1 MRQAKE
7 GKSKQV
13 SQKELIA
20 KSNLVNNNPHSVVMK
35 RDGWDAKAE
44 KSAKEITLYD
54 EKIDRIIEAFR
65 NAREVSSLNRVV
77 SKREPGEP
85 IKTQYQ
91 KVDKTKFDRDKEFWK
106 QQNRKGSAQ
115 SRMKHKGTIP
125 KKDGNPMF
133 EEYRILE
140 EDFNKFISVFRKYYY
155 SGKMM
160 RFRDWL
166 EVVDDLIDVL

>member
-1 MRQAKE
+1 MKAHQK
-7 GKSKQV
+7 KHS

-20 KSNLVNNNPHSVVMK
+20 KSNLVNNNPHSVDMK
-35 RDGWDAKAE
+35 GDGWDAKAE
-44 KSAKEITLYD
+44 KSAKEKTLYD
-54 EKIDRIIEAFR
+54 ERMSKVIEAFR
-65 NAREVSSLNRVV
+65 KTQEKTSLNSLV

-85 IKTQYQ
+85 IRTQYQ
-91 KVDKTKFDRDKEFWK
+91 KVDKTKFDKDMQFWK

-115 SRMKHKGTIP
+115 TRMKHKGTIP

-133 EEYRILE
+133 EEYGILE

-166 EVVDDLIDVL
+166 DEVDELIDLL

>member
-1 MRQAKE
+1 MKAHQK
-7 GKSKQV
+7 KHS
-13 SQKELIA
+13 SQKELIT
-20 KSNLVNNNPHSVVMK
+20 KSNLVNNNPHSVDMQG
-35 RDGWDAKAE
+35 DGWDAKAE
-44 KSAKEITLYD
+44 KSAKEKTLYD
-54 EKIDRIIEAFR
+54 EKMTRVIEAFR
-65 NAREVSSLNRVV
+65 KAQGKTSLNSLI

-91 KVDKTKFDRDKEFWK
+91 KVDKTKFDKDMEFWK
-106 QQNRKGSAQ
+106 QQNRKGTAQ
-115 SRMKHKGTIP
+115 TRMKHKGTIP

-133 EEYRILE
+133 EEYGILE

-166 EVVDDLIDVL
+166 DEVDDLIDLL

>member
-1 MRQAKE
+1 MKAHQK
-7 GKSKQV
+7 KHS

-20 KSNLVNNNPHSVVMK
+20 KSNLVNNNPHSVDMK
-35 RDGWDAKAE
+35 GDGWDAKAE
-44 KSAKEITLYD
+44 KSAKEKTLYD
-54 EKIDRIIEAFR
+54 ERMTKVIEAFR
-65 NAREVSSLNRVV
+65 KAQEKTSLNSLV

-85 IKTQYQ
+85 IRTQYQ
-91 KVDKTKFDRDKEFWK
+91 KVDKTKFDKDMQFWK

-115 SRMKHKGTIP
+115 TRMKHKGTIP

-133 EEYRILE
+133 EEYGILE

-166 EVVDDLIDVL
+166 DEVDDLIDFL

>member
-1 MRQAKE
+1 MKAHQK
-7 GKSKQV
+7 KHS

-20 KSNLVNNNPHSVVMK
+20 KSNLVNNNPHSVDMK
-35 RDGWDAKAE
+35 GDGWDAKAE
-44 KSAKEITLYD
+44 KSAKEKTLYD
-54 EKIDRIIEAFR
+54 ERMTRVIEAFR
-65 NAREVSSLNRVV
+65 KAQEKTSLNSLV

-85 IKTQYQ
+85 IRTQYQ
-91 KVDKTKFDRDKEFWK
+91 KVDKTKFDKDMQFWK

-115 SRMKHKGTIP
+115 TRMKHKGTIP

-133 EEYRILE
+133 EEYGILE

-166 EVVDDLIDVL
+166 DEVDDLIDFL

>member
-1 MRQAKE
+1 MKAHQK
-7 GKSKQV
+7 KHS

-20 KSNLVNNNPHSVVMK
+20 KSNLVNNNPHSVDMK
-35 RDGWDAKAE
+35 GDGWDAKAE
-44 KSAKEITLYD
+44 KSAKEKTLYD
-54 EKIDRIIEAFR
+54 ERMTKVIEAFR
-65 NAREVSSLNRVV
+65 KAQEKTSLNSLV

-85 IKTQYQ
+85 IRTQYQ
-91 KVDKTKFDRDKEFWK
+91 KVDKTKFDKDMQFWK

-115 SRMKHKGTIP
+115 TRMKHKGTIP

-133 EEYRILE
+133 EEYGILE
-140 EDFNKFISVFRKYYY
+140 DDFNRFISVFRKYYY

-166 EVVDDLIDVL
+166 DEVDDLIDFL

>member
-1 MRQAKE
+1 MKAHQK
-7 GKSKQV
+7 KHS

-20 KSNLVNNNPHSVVMK
+20 KSNLVNNNPHSVDMK
-35 RDGWDAKAE
+35 GDGWDAKAE
-44 KSAKEITLYD
+44 KSAKEKTLYD
-54 EKIDRIIEAFR
+54 ERMTKVIEAFR
-65 NAREVSSLNRVV
+65 KAQEKTSLNSLV

-85 IKTQYQ
+85 IRTQYQ
-91 KVDKTKFDRDKEFWK
+91 KVDKTKFDKDMQFWK

-115 SRMKHKGTIP
+115 TRMKHKGTIP

-133 EEYRILE
+133 EEYGILE
-140 EDFNKFISVFRKYYY
+140 EDFNRFISVFRKYYY

-166 EVVDDLIDVL
+166 DEVDDLIDFL

>member
-1 MRQAKE
+1 MKAHQK
-7 GKSKQV
+7 KHS

-20 KSNLVNNNPHSVVMK
+20 KSNLVNNNPHSVDMK
-35 RDGWDAKAE
+35 GDGWDAKAE
-44 KSAKEITLYD
+44 KSAKEKTLYD
-54 EKIDRIIEAFR
+54 ERMSKVIEAFR
-65 NAREVSSLNRVV
+65 KTQEKTSLNSLV

-85 IKTQYQ
+85 IRTQYQ
-91 KVDKTKFDRDKEFWK
+91 KVDKTKFDKDMQFWK

-115 SRMKHKGTIP
+115 TRMKHKGTIP

-133 EEYRILE
+133 EEYGVLE
-140 EDFNKFISVFRKYYY
+140 EDLNKFISVFRKYYY

-166 EVVDDLIDVL
+166 DEVDELIDLL